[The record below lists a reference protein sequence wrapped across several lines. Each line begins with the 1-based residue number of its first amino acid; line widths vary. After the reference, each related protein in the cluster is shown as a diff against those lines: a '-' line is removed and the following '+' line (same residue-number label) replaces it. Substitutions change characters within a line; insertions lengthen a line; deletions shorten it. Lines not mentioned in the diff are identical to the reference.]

1 MQLKID
7 ESFAEKPIPANDSV
21 RLLDKAAEG
30 MDLSAPL
37 RAYSVEVL
45 IHGYPEHGRKL
56 IEHIEAGVLNIVF
69 VIHDGTGIT
78 VNDITKLLMR
88 HALTLTGFLDSKSD
102 SVKVK
107 FALVPFNFHS
117 ITT

>member
-1 MQLKID
+1 
-7 ESFAEKPIPANDSV
+7 
-21 RLLDKAAEG
+21 

-88 HALTLTGFLDSKSD
+88 HALTLTGFLDGKPD
-102 SVKVK
+102 FMEVKLA
-107 FALVPFNFHS
+107 FIPFYYRP
-117 ITT
+117 ITI